1 MSFLSKLVKELDDEN
16 TSIMS
21 EGLGSAEFSGFIDS
35 GCYML
40 NAVLSGSLFGGL
52 PNNKVTMFA
61 GEPSA
66 GKTYLTLDIVK
77 SFLASDKDAAVIY
90 YDTEGAVTEKMMAS
104 RGIDTSRV
112 VISEPET
119 IQDFKT
125 NALKTLDLYE
135 KENDKTPL
143 LFVLDS
149 LGQLPTNKEMEDSLA
164 GNDTRDM
171 TRAQAIKSAFRTI
184 TLKLARNRVPM
195 IVTNHVYDAVGS
207 YIPTKNIS
215 GGSGAQYAASQ
226 IALLSKRKDKDGT
239 EVVGN
244 LIKVKMHKSRL
255 SIENKEVELELN
267 YKTGLNPYYGLL
279 EYAEKYGL
287 ITKLNLRSYEVDGV
301 KKTGTEIRENPESV
315 FTKEFLEKMEAHIKK
330 DFSYGG

>member
-1 MSFLSKLVKELDDEN
+1 MSFLSKLVKELDDVN
-16 TSIMS
+16 TSIMT
-21 EGLGSAEFSGFIDS
+21 EGLASAEFSGFINT

-77 SFLASDKDAAVIY
+77 HFLASDPQAAVVY
-90 YDTEGAVTEKMMAS
+90 YDTEGAVTKEMMEV

-125 NALKTLDLYE
+125 SALKTLDLYE
-135 KENDKTPL
+135 KDDSKPPL

-171 TRAQAIKSAFRTI
+171 TKAQAIKSAFRVI
-184 TLKLARNRVPM
+184 TLKLARNRIPM

-207 YIPTKNIS
+207 YVPTKNIS
-215 GGSGAQYAASQ
+215 GGSGAQYASSQ
-226 IALLSKRKDKDGT
+226 IALLSKRKDKEGT

-255 SIENKEVELELN
+255 SIENKEVELELS
-267 YKTGLNPYYGLL
+267 YKSGLNPYYGLL
-279 EYAEKYGL
+279 EYAEKFGL
-287 ITKLNLRSYEVDGV
+287 ITKLNLRSYEVDGE
-301 KKTGTEIRENPESV
+301 KKTGVEIRDNPESV
-315 FTKEFLEKMEAHIKK
+315 FTQEFLKKMEPHIKK
-330 DFSYGG
+330 EFSYNG